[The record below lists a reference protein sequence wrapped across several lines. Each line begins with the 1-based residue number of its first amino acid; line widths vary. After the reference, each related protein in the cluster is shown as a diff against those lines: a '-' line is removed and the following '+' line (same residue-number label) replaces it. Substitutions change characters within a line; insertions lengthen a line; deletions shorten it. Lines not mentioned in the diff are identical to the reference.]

1 MRKNKMK
8 EKNDELQKL
17 YEEQEDEQAEE
28 ARIII
33 IVNK

>member
-1 MRKNKMK
+1 VRKNKMK